1 MIRIA
6 RTLVVT
12 LAALTIAGTAS
23 AQMGGHGA
31 GNGTGTGTGTGT
43 HAGTGPAG
51 MPGGPGFGPGAGGVL
66 LVAPDG
72 TTVVVAHEPSTTA
85 GTPGTSQLIAV
96 APNGSVVWRFSAQGA
111 IPDAVL
117 AGSLVVAAVE
127 TVTPAADAATAPTVD
142 ASVVGLSLATG
153 AQAWS
158 TAVTGSVQALEAA
171 SDGVRALLVERV
183 AAADGTGSAAAGAGG
198 AQAGTG
204 ARTLASFNLSGAL
217 LWQVALAVE

>member
-1 MIRIA
+1 MNKIA
-6 RTLVVT
+6 RTLVLT
-12 LAALTIAGTAS
+12 LATLTIAGTAS

-31 GNGTGTGTGTGT
+31 GAGSGTGTGT
-43 HAGTGPAG
+43 HAGSGPAG

-96 APNGSVVWRFSAQGA
+96 AANGSVVWRFSAQGA
-111 IPDAVL
+111 IHDAVL

-127 TVTPAADAATAPTVD
+127 TVTPAADAATAPTFA

-171 SDGVRALLVERV
+171 PDGVRALLVERV
-183 AAADGTGSAAAGAGG
+183 AAADGTGSAGAGAGG